1 MRLMG
6 DSKSRKSRVG
16 VSIWDREGN
25 ATKDGKK
32 SITFTVEE
40 TTMDELA
47 KIFKDKVREMSD

>member
-1 MRLMG
+1 MG

-25 ATKDGKK
+25 MTRDGKK

-47 KIFKDKVREMSD
+47 KVFKDKVREMSE